1 MTNNTKDYED
11 EVNKLYDKVDSY
23 YNKFNIINNRFDILS
38 TRFTSNT
45 YLELY
50 RYKNQ
55 KGIENQSI
63 YGVKTTIGQ
72 NVDIH
77 KYLFVLEMNN
87 TINKIVGIGM
97 IKNFK
102 SKNQDIQIYN
112 DSSLNNHI
120 YTSSFHV
127 QLIDPTRI
135 NNYSKSSL
143 TKNKV
148 LSIYCENIPSEFIDL
163 MEDEIIPNC
172 FFGKGHIKRGG
183 GFTRYPMKFQKPS
196 ILKKFIKL
204 FIILNP
210 NDFNNEF
217 VKKRLL
223 KLTEEKE
230 D

>member
-1 MTNNTKDYED
+1 MPVNDNDCED
-11 EVNKLYDKVDSY
+11 DVNELYDKVDSY
-23 YNKFNIINNRFDILS
+23 YDKFNIINNRFDILS

-55 KGIENQSI
+55 KGIENQSL
-63 YGVKTTIGQ
+63 YGVKSTIGQ

-77 KYLFVLEMNN
+77 KYLFILEMNN

-112 DSSLNNHI
+112 DTSLNNHI
-120 YTSSFHV
+120 YMSSFHI
-127 QLIDPTRI
+127 QLIDPIRI

-143 TKNKV
+143 NKNKV
-148 LSIYCENIPSEFIDL
+148 PDIYCENIPSEFIDL

-183 GFTRYPMKFQKPS
+183 GFTRYPLKFQKPD

-204 FIILNP
+204 FIMLNP
-210 NDFNNEF
+210 NNFNNSI

-223 KLTEEKE
+223 KVTK
-230 D
+230 

>member
-1 MTNNTKDYED
+1 MTDNIPVCED
-11 EVNKLYDKVDSY
+11 EVNELYNKVDIYYDKY
-23 YNKFNIINNRFDILS
+23 NIINHRVDVLS

-50 RYKNQ
+50 RYKHQ
-55 KGIENQSI
+55 KEIENNAL
-63 YGVKTTIGQ
+63 YGVKTPMGQ
-72 NVDIH
+72 NIDIH

-127 QLIDPTRI
+127 QLIDPIRI
-135 NNYSKSSL
+135 NNYSRSSL
-143 TKNKV
+143 SKNKV
-148 LSIYCENIPSEFIDL
+148 LDIYCENIPSEFVDL

-183 GFTRYPMKFQKPS
+183 GFTRYPMKFQQPD
-196 ILKKFIKL
+196 ILKKLIKL
-204 FIILNP
+204 FIVLNP
-210 NDFNNEF
+210 NDFNNSII
-217 VKKRLL
+217 KKRLL
-223 KLTEEKE
+223 KVTK
-230 D
+230 

>member
-1 MTNNTKDYED
+1 MAVNAMYCED
-11 EVNKLYDKVDSY
+11 AANELYDKLDNY
-23 YNKFNIINNRFDILS
+23 YDKFNIINNRFDVIS

-50 RYKNQ
+50 RYKHQ

-63 YGVKTTIGQ
+63 YGVKTKIGQ
-72 NVDIH
+72 NINIH

-97 IKNFK
+97 IKNLK

-120 YTSSFHV
+120 YTSSFHI
-127 QLIDPTRI
+127 QLIDPTCI
-135 NNYSKSSL
+135 NNYTKSSL
-143 TKNKV
+143 TRNKV
-148 LSIYCENIPSEFIDL
+148 PDIYCENIPPEFIDL

-183 GFTRYPMKFQKPS
+183 GFTRYPLKFQKPS
-196 ILKKFIKL
+196 ILKKLIKL

-210 NDFNNEF
+210 NNFNKL

-223 KLTEEKE
+223 KEKEEKE